1 MKLKWLMLFSIMLLS
16 TVAFAAV
23 VYPGGT
29 FKGPVDMYG
38 YDLNNATNLEA
49 NITQVGNLTT
59 WLEANNTRVGV
70 LETDMG
76 SNTSRVGTLETDLG
90 NNATRVGTLESD
102 LWANATRTGTLETDM
117 ATNATKA
124 DNALSWLA
132 LNKTRIDDTQ
142 SWLGTNVTY
151 LRSNATKADNALSWL
166 ALNKTRIDDAQSWLG
181 TNVTYLGTNATAIG
195 TLQTDLGNNVSKIT
209 TIEGYEHIVAY
220 DLGSPIVDTV
230 DYIKSA
236 QTIDDSGPW
245 NITSVDAQ
253 PDITRGLTV
262 TPNTTIS
269 VTFHFHG
276 TDEADTVI
284 SETLT
289 FAASSTAQETLRA
302 FKTIDYCIVTK
313 TGGSN
318 ATFTTGVGGRLGL
331 PVVLTDTAQ
340 VLVASLN
347 SVREGTF
354 PTVTVSGSVLSLN
367 TVDILTATAGTPVK
381 VYVMV

>member
-102 LWANATRTGTLETDM
+102 LWANATRTGTLDTDM

-132 LNKTRIDDTQ
+132 LNKTRIDDT
-142 SWLGTNVTY
+142 
-151 LRSNATKADNALSWL
+151 
-166 ALNKTRIDDAQSWLG
+166 QSWLG